1 MAQHAMKWEA
11 GDVHTRTFWWDGVW
25 AGLIAGAVFM
35 MLEMFMV
42 WALKGESPWGPPH
55 MMAAMILGKGVLPA
69 EGTYAPF
76 DMGIMMTAMMVHIP
90 TSIVF
95 GLIGAWIVHR
105 FDLSLALLIG
115 AVYGWAIYILNF
127 LIVAPVM
134 FPWFGMA
141 RGGISIF
148 AHVVFGAV
156 LTGSYIALRGR
167 HRAAMARA

>member
-1 MAQHAMKWEA
+1 MGSAAH
-11 GDVHTRTFWWDGVW
+11 V
-25 AGLIAGAVFM
+25 
-35 MLEMFMV
+35 
-42 WALKGESPWGPPH
+42 
-55 MMAAMILGKGVLPA
+55 AAMILGQGVLPP
-69 EGTYAPF
+69 EGRYAPF
-76 DMGIMMTAMMVHIP
+76 DMGIMMAAMMVRIP
-90 TSIVF
+90 ISIVF

-134 FPWFGMA
+134 FPWSGMA
-141 RGGISIF
+141 RGGMSIL

-167 HRAAMARA
+167 HRVATAQA